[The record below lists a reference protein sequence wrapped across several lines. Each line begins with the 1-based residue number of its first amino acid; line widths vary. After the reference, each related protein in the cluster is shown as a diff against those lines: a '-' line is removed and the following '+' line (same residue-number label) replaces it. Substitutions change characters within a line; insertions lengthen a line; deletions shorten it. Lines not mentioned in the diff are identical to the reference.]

1 MSTDTHRGLKHLFK
15 IALLSATFFTFGATV
30 VATTASAD
38 DSTNTS
44 SVPAVSS
51 SDPAIYTNKGFDT
64 SQNLPTGNNVTYKT
78 YLDINGESGPFAVAD
93 HDQLSK
99 AIIDVNQINSATISQ
114 NVEVNNQQGTDQPVN
129 FVISLPRTSDNTAS
143 ALVAGQD
150 WQKVFADQGIT
161 LAQNDGVDTDQG
173 LGYFPRFNSV
183 KEATS
188 FHVRGELAAHQ
199 DLKLNFPLVVSKSVP
214 INAQTNHI
222 EMHLEFYNPNY
233 VYTSTYARFGNIVR
247 DSTGNS
253 PLDNTG
259 RYVAYNRDSTKRAIL
274 LPNDIQ
280 RLMPQMNKNDIK
292 INNFLSGNDP
302 TDYQNASDSQWYTG
316 GKYFLQLDRI
326 QDAVRNSGYSV
337 LPSNENL
344 SKYYAYYNVGS
355 AAKDVYYPS
364 TNNEFKEFD
373 LYGKDGY
380 GTIPVELRQ
389 VIKANHDNVTL
400 PIGAKWNP
408 YSDVTVYAH
417 DGSQISLPNADV
429 TVAGAP
435 TDMTKDGTYQVTYTY
450 TPDKVSKTITVV
462 VGKGSATGG
471 NTGGTTGSTTS
482 NTTNTGST
490 GDVNNNSNNST
501 NTGSTSTTTTTKPS
515 TSVSNGGSNIAVK
528 GEAVYATKKI
538 GLYKNTKFTKA
549 NRSAWYPKQKRVN
562 RPMFVVTGY
571 KRAANGAL
579 RYKVRDVN
587 HGRKTAGKTGYITA
601 SRKYVVPVYYA
612 SVPKAKKITVISPKG
627 VNTYKSANLTGKAK
641 HYKKGV
647 RLTVKKLVKHNLT
660 TRYQLSNGH
669 FVTANK
675 KLVIAG
681 NY

>member
-1 MSTDTHRGLKHLFK
+1 M
-15 IALLSATFFTFGATV
+15 FGATSL
-30 VATTASAD
+30 ATTASAD
-38 DSTNTS
+38 
-44 SVPAVSS
+44 
-51 SDPAIYTNKGFDT
+51 DPAIYTNKGFDT
-64 SQNLPTGNNVTYKT
+64 SQTWPTTDNVSYTT
-78 YLDINGESGPFAVAD
+78 WLEVNGQSGPFAVSNS
-93 HDQLSK
+93 HQPNSN
-99 AIIDVNQINSATISQ
+99 AIIDTKQINSATVSQ
-114 NVEVNNQQGTDQPVN
+114 GVELINHQSTSQHVN
-129 FVISLPRTSDNTAS
+129 FSIMLPTAFSDTFVLGANWKE
-143 ALVAGQD
+143 Q
-150 WQKVFADQGIT
+150 FAEQGITEAPNEDSPDQGI
-161 LAQNDGVDTDQG
+161 AF
-173 LGYFPRFNSV
+173 FPKENSSR
-183 KEATS
+183 EITS
-188 FHVRGELAAHQ
+188 FHVQGDLKAHQ
-199 DLKLNFPLVVSKSVP
+199 DLKLKLPLAISEAAT
-214 INAQTNHI
+214 ININTPSI
-222 EMHLEFYNPNY
+222 EMDMYFYDSTGSY
-233 VYTSTYARFGNIVR
+233 DAYTYARFGNVVR
-247 DSTGNS
+247 DSDGTS
-253 PLDNTG
+253 PLDSTG
-259 RYVAYNRDSTKRAIL
+259 RYVAYSRDSTKRAIL

-280 RLMPQMNKNDIK
+280 QLMPQMNKNDIK

-326 QDAVRNSGYSV
+326 QEAVRNSGYSV

-344 SKYYAYYNVGS
+344 SKYYAYFNVGS

-482 NTTNTGST
+482 NTTNNGST

-538 GLYKNTKFTKA
+538 GLYKNIKFTKA
-549 NRSAWYPKQKRVN
+549 NRIAWYPKQKRVN

-612 SVPKAKKITVISPKG
+612 SVPKSKKITVISPKG

-669 FVTANK
+669 FVTTNK